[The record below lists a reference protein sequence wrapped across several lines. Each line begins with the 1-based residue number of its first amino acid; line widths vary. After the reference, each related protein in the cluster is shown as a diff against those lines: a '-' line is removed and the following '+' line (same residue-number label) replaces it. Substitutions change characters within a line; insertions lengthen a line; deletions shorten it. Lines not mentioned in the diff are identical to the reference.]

1 MICFNFSIIICD
13 PIQTEYNGG
22 LDGVQISRISID
34 FDESCGIYVDVLID
48 FGSTQNLNENK
59 YLCKSVDE
67 SLLIMCTIRQTNVV
81 CVKFA
86 RWDVDFS
93 QYSY

>member
-48 FGSTQNLNENK
+48 FGSTQ
-59 YLCKSVDE
+59 
-67 SLLIMCTIRQTNVV
+67 T
-81 CVKFA
+81 
-86 RWDVDFS
+86 
-93 QYSY
+93 